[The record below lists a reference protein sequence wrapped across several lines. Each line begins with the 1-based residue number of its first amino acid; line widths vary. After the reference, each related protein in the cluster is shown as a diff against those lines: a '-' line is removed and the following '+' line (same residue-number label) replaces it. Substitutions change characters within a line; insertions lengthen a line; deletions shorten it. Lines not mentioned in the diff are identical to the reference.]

1 MNLLDFI
8 MFFVYIIIFY
18 ILFAWRRKKYKDPVL
33 RKYHRQGFWIKVF
46 SSFAYSIFIL
56 YFSPGDSNGLY
67 HREGYN
73 IYELILKDA
82 SNIDLLFISGK
93 DFDQAL
99 LANVYNAG
107 YFGEESNYMVTR
119 IVAVLSFVTFGRFL
133 AINLIFSM
141 ISFTGVW
148 RLYRFFYEQYP
159 DLHKQFAIA
168 ILYLPSFVFWSSG
181 ILKDPLCT
189 GALGWITYSL
199 YAMFYKKKN
208 PLIYI
213 PILLLFSYLLIVI
226 KVYIILSY
234 VPFFSLYLLLLNV
247 TLIKNRFVKIF
258 LVGSVLLGSV
268 LGFVTITN
276 AMQKALGNYASAG
289 VSQSIKSY
297 QTNYENQAGSATSNF
312 SLGVEFDGSVQSLIR
327 MAPAAVIATLFRPYI
342 WESKKPSTFMSSLE
356 SLALMFFTIFVLIKV
371 GIKKFIL
378 TIFNKPMVLYCLF
391 FSVIF
396 ALFVGATTL
405 NFGSLVRYK
414 IPALPFY
421 VIGLYFI
428 LYFNNKM
435 KIKPREN
442 AGQVVSSLTVI
453 NS

>member
-8 MFFVYIIIFY
+8 IFFVYIILFY
-18 ILFAWRRKKYKDPVL
+18 ILFSWRRKKYSDPIL

-46 SSFAYSIFIL
+46 SSFAYSMFIL
-56 YFSPGDSNGLY
+56 HFSPGDSNGLY
-67 HREGYN
+67 HKEGYN
-73 IYELILKDA
+73 IYQMILQDP
-82 SNIDLLFISGK
+82 SNLDLLFIAGK

-107 YFGEESNYMVTR
+107 YFNEESNYMVTR
-119 IVAVLSFVTFGRFL
+119 IVAMLSFVTFGRFL

-148 RLYRFFYEQYP
+148 RLFRFFYEQYP
-159 DLHKQFAIA
+159 QLHRQFAVA

-199 YAMFYKKKN
+199 YALFYKKKN
-208 PLIYI
+208 PLVYL
-213 PILLLFSYLLIVI
+213 PILFLFSYLLIVL

-234 VPFFSLYLLLLNV
+234 VPFFSLYLLLMNV
-247 TLIKNRFVKIF
+247 TLIKNKFVKIL

-276 AMQKALGNYASAG
+276 AMQKALGNFASAG
-289 VSQSIKSY
+289 VSQSIKNY
-297 QTNYENQAGSATSNF
+297 QVNYENQANSATSNF
-312 SLGVEFDGSVQSLIR
+312 SLGVEFDGSVQSLLR
-327 MAPAAVIATLFRPYI
+327 MAPAAVVATLFRPYI

-356 SLALMFFTIFVLIKV
+356 SLALMFFSVFVLIKV
-371 GIKKFIL
+371 GIKKTIL
-378 TIFNKPMVLYCLF
+378 TIINKPVVLYCLL
-391 FSVIF
+391 FSLIF

-414 IPALPFY
+414 IPAIPFY
-421 VIGLYFI
+421 VISLYFI
-428 LYFNNKM
+428 LYFNNKL
-435 KIKPREN
+435 KVKPREN
-442 AGQVVSSLTVI
+442 AGQLVSG
-453 NS
+453 

>member
-8 MFFVYIIIFY
+8 MFFLYIIIFY
-18 ILFAWRRKKYKDPVL
+18 VIFAWRRKKLKDPVL

-46 SSFAYSIFIL
+46 SSFAYSMFIL
-56 YFSPGDSNGLY
+56 HFSPGDSNGLY

-73 IYELILKDA
+73 IYQLILKDS
-82 SNIDLLFISGK
+82 SNINLLFMAGK

-99 LANVYNAG
+99 LADIYNSG
-107 YFGEESNYMVTR
+107 YFNEESNFMVTR
-119 IVAVLSFVTFGRFL
+119 IVAIFSFVTFGRFL

-159 DLHKQFAIA
+159 KLSKQFAIA

-199 YAMFYKKKN
+199 YGMFYKKKN
-208 PLIYI
+208 PLVYI
-213 PILLLFSYLLIVI
+213 PILAFFSYLLVVL
-226 KVYIILSY
+226 KVYIIVSY
-234 VPFFSLYLLLLNV
+234 IPFFGLFLLFKNV
-247 TLIKNRFVKIF
+247 TLIKSKFVKIMI
-258 LVGSVLLGSV
+258 VGSVILGSV
-268 LGFVTITN
+268 LGFLSITQ
-276 AMQKALGNYASAG
+276 AMQQALGGFAAQG
-289 VSQSIKSY
+289 VTKTIKTY
-297 QTNYENQAGSATSNF
+297 QTNYEIQANSATSNF
-312 SLGVEFDGSVQSLIR
+312 SLGVEFDGSAQSLLR
-327 MAPAAVIATLFRPYI
+327 MAPAAVMATLFRPFI
-342 WESKKPSTFMSSLE
+342 WESKKPSTLLSSFE
-356 SLALMFFTIFVLIKV
+356 SLAMMLLTIFVIVKT
-371 GIKKFIL
+371 GIKKFIG
-378 TIFNKPMVLYCLF
+378 TILNKPIIFYCLM

-421 VIGLYFI
+421 VIGMYLI
-428 LYFNNKM
+428 LYFNNKL
-435 KIKPREN
+435 KVKPDMVS
-442 AGQVVSSLTVI
+442 AGPVVSESVI
-453 NS
+453 KN